1 MPPRRAIWVS
11 ERGDEARNINPPV
24 VIAAALL
31 YVLMQHAAASQLCQ
45 HRPTPLLLRHSD
57 LDLAMPPSIE
67 PASASFLSV
76 ALILH
81 CRHHTWARRIN
92 RSLNLVP
99 SEMTRCCHGSSV
111 YLKEGKGLSVVVSF
125 SSSSFS

>member
-1 MPPRRAIWVS
+1 
-11 ERGDEARNINPPV
+11 
-24 VIAAALL
+24 
-31 YVLMQHAAASQLCQ
+31 MQHAAASQLCQ

-111 YLKEGKGLSVVVSF
+111 YLKEGKDYWKAVVKAGSRGHRLQGAWDPIMGQNREQG
-125 SSSSFS
+125 